1 MVIIFILSTCAM
13 CFFLYCFYKFWKE
26 DCEDLREAIF
36 HIGFKETLIFLATAW
51 LMWYSFITP
60 SSMISE
66 QYIKNGKIT
75 AIEHSLSGRC
85 DTITD
90 IKKPTTT
97 YGHITRIRRSS
108 YLSGKIIA
116 YKVEVEVKLND
127 GRIMQDVIKGS
138 HTYQDKSFKEGNR
151 MSVTETYY
159 PTYSIEYNY

>member
-1 MVIIFILSTCAM
+1 
-13 CFFLYCFYKFWKE
+13 
-26 DCEDLREAIF
+26 
-36 HIGFKETLIFLATAW
+36 
-51 LMWYSFITP
+51 
-60 SSMISE
+60 MISE